1 MMPSFGSHQC
11 LVGHAGQVLPPGGVQ
26 SEELPYR
33 RLVFGG
39 WLVLIRTHRLP
50 EALDEAGVVGVAAL
64 ADDRRDRRRVVQRQ
78 TPADRRTVVLH
89 IDRVPVDAEALE
101 QALGQ

>member
-1 MMPSFGSHQC
+1 MMPGFGADQR
-11 LVGHAGQVLPPGGVQ
+11 LIGHAGQVLPPGGIQ

-39 WLVLIRTHRLP
+39 WLVLIGTHRLP

-64 ADDRRDRRRVVQRQ
+64 ADDRGDRRRIVQRQ
-78 TPADRRTVVLH
+78 TPADRRAVVLH
-89 IDRVPVDAEALE
+89 IDRVPGDAEA
-101 QALGQ
+101 